1 LITFTGI
8 DEDLE
13 GFQPAMMSFKSFMQT
28 QVSLS
33 SASLL
38 KGLFKEFEGLL
49 YLVWYEVQWAL
60 TASEF
65 SCSFDFSAKKMHMI
79 SF

>member
-1 LITFTGI
+1 LVTLTGTGI

-33 SASLL
+33 SAPFL
-38 KGLFKEFEGLL
+38 KGLFQDFKGLL
-49 YLVWYEVQWAL
+49 CLVGTGTFFKIIE
-60 TASEF
+60 
-65 SCSFDFSAKKMHMI
+65 DR
-79 SF
+79 